1 MGGLPSSEYSRAIKK
16 RPQQADRASART
28 EPLTLYYAFRGRASP
43 NSPPLQTAVLN
54 MASWYNGGGSIEEEE
69 REWESN

>member
-1 MGGLPSSEYSRAIKK
+1 LASNKECASTHRTYGWESESSV
-16 RPQQADRASART
+16 ADR
-28 EPLTLYYAFRGRASP
+28 LIFV
-43 NSPPLQTAVLN
+43 NIPPAVLN